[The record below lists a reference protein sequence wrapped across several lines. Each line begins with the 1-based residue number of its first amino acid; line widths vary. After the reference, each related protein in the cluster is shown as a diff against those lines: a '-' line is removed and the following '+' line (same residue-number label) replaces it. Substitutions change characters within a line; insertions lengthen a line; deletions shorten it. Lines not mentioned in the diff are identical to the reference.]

1 MDYTV
6 SQNRKGSWYA
16 HPVGKKDEPVEGSV
30 STFRLSALQSAA
42 DCMGMS
48 YGEYMAYRE
57 KHLEAWKEKPYNPAT
72 DQKKK
77 KNESRSES
85 GKA

>member
-6 SQNRKGSWYA
+6 SKNRAGKWYA
-16 HPVGKKDEPVEGSV
+16 HPVGKPGKPVAGSE
-30 STFRLSALQSAA
+30 SPFRLSAIQSAA

-57 KHLEAWKEKPYNPAT
+57 KHLEEWKEKPYRPT
-72 DQKKK
+72 DEKPKKK
-77 KNESRSES
+77 
-85 GKA
+85 

>member
-6 SQNRKGSWYA
+6 SKNKRDYWYA
-16 HPVGKKDEPVEGSV
+16 HPVGKKDEPVEGSA
-30 STFRLSALQSAA
+30 SRFRLSALQSAA

-77 KNESRSES
+77 KVTE
-85 GKA
+85 